1 MKYNNLV
8 IDKQEVVMKLKR
20 LVLSM
25 VIAGAFIGCSTPQ
38 RIVLKDDTVIET
50 RDEVEY
56 NKKSGFYEYED
67 IAGNENRINSAEV
80 LHIQE
85 M

>member
-1 MKYNNLV
+1 
-8 IDKQEVVMKLKR
+8 MKLKR

-25 VIAGAFIGCSTPQ
+25 VAAGALVGCSTPQ

-50 RDEVEY
+50 RDEVDY
-56 NKKSGFYEYED
+56 NKKTGFYEYED
-67 IAGNENRINSAEV
+67 VAGNENTINSAEV
-80 LHIQE
+80 LQIQE

>member
-1 MKYNNLV
+1 
-8 IDKQEVVMKLKR
+8 MKLKR

-25 VIAGAFIGCSTPQ
+25 VVAGALVGCSTPQ

-50 RDEVEY
+50 RDEVDY
-56 NKKSGFYEYED
+56 NKKTGFYEYED
-67 IAGNENRINSAEV
+67 VAGNENKINSAEV
-80 LHIQE
+80 LQIQE